1 MPPQIRDRI
10 KDLRRVKASEL
21 TPNPR
26 NWRKHPPAQQRAMAA
41 ALDEIGFADAV
52 LAREVDGGLELID
65 GHLRTETVPDAEL
78 PVLVLDVTEAE
89 ADKLLATLDPLAA
102 MATTD
107 AAKLGD
113 LISHLTVSS
122 KDLQQVVD
130 QTAAG
135 AGIEAA
141 PDEVAEPEVPPIE
154 QVDQLREKWKTEP
167 GQVWQL
173 GRHRVAC
180 GDCRNADDVAR
191 LLDGDQINVAI
202 TSPPYA
208 SQRKY
213 VEGSGFEPIHPD
225 NFVEWFAPVQ
235 ENVAQNLADDG
246 SWFVNIKEHCH
257 DGQRVLYVKDLTLAH
272 VRQWGWR
279 FVDEFVWSHGGT
291 PKAVKQRFKNGWEPV
306 FQFAKGK
313 HKFRPD
319 AVRHTTESKNRVE
332 NQGWNGRHPSK
343 EDGHGL
349 RMKDG
354 QPNRPKKKQVG
365 SNAALQGSAAG
376 GAAIRHAVEANKFGF
391 AYPSNHLALGK
402 NREAL
407 GHGAAFPTS
416 LPAFFIKAFSDPAD
430 LVFDPFGG
438 SGSTLIA
445 AEEEGRAC
453 AIMDIAAEYVAVMLE
468 RWHKM
473 TGDDPKL
480 EGASNG

>member
-1 MPPQIRDRI
+1 MGKRGATMPPKIRDRI
-10 KDLRRVKASEL
+10 KDLRRVKASDL
-21 TPNPR
+21 MPNPR

-141 PDEVAEPEVPPIE
+141 PAEVAEPEVPPIE

-279 FVDEFVWSHGGT
+279 FVDEFVWARGGV
-291 PKAVKQRFKNGWEPV
+291 PGKWPNRFKNQWEPV
-306 FQFAKGK
+306 FHFSTSSAVKMRHNNVVVPSTDVLSYSPDNPKSKTGFHSNKGRK
-313 HKFRPD
+313 TKTAGDALPGNLLKIRPE
-319 AVRHTTESKNRVE
+319 VTQTEN
-332 NQGWNGRHPSK
+332 HPA
-343 EDGHGL
+343 
-349 RMKDG
+349 
-354 QPNRPKKKQVG
+354 P
-365 SNAALQGSAAG
+365 
-376 GAAIRHAVEANKFGF
+376 
-391 AYPSNHLALGK
+391 
-402 NREAL
+402 
-407 GHGAAFPTS
+407 FPTK
-416 LPAFFIKAFSDPAD
+416 LPAFFIKAFSDPDD

-480 EGASNG
+480 EGASDG